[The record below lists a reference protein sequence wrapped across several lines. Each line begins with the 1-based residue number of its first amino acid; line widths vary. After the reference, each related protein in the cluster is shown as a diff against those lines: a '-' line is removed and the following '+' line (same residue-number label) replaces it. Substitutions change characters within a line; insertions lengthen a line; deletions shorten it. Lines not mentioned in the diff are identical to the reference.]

1 MHESSRSTLSPS
13 LREKKWLIF
22 VSCQGRVK
30 KKKERIFLLSPR
42 NCRSGREKKKRKKII
57 FVCPHLLQRVG
68 WWHGEPI
75 PQIPLPFPEPCEI
88 RRQHERREPR
98 RSRARKQPLDKLS
111 VAEHVELKRR
121 NSKVRSGKNGL

>member
-1 MHESSRSTLSPS
+1 MADFCVLSRES
-13 LREKKWLIF
+13 
-22 VSCQGRVK
+22 K
-30 KKKERIFLLSPR
+30 KKKK
-42 NCRSGREKKKRKKII
+42 RESSYSLPGIAGAEEKKKKRKKII

-88 RRQHERREPR
+88 RRQHERRESR